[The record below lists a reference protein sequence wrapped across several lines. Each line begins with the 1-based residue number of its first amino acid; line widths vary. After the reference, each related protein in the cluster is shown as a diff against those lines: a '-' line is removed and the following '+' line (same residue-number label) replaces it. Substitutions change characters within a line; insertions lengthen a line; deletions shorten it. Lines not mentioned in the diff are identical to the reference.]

1 MTVLYRIFMTFLSG
15 MVYTCV
21 SEVIMQKK
29 KTMTKDTSRVK
40 KSIILSGLVGTGG
53 LFVAKALGLVYSIP
67 LSSILGSDAYMSY
80 YGTAYRIY
88 SYILNVFTAGFP
100 FAIATLVARYTTR
113 NDSKSLLLI
122 RKISLAAMGITGL
135 AGMLLMAGFSG
146 MLAKLVAPASDVSI
160 MAWVLRILALAIF
173 FVPIL
178 SAFRGFYQGRKEMQ
192 EYAFSQAFEQLFRVG
207 FLLSVSYLLVYV
219 LHKERMWALYTAV
232 MSTSIAAIAG
242 ILQIYAFD
250 RRKITEIKEGAE
262 VQDLKEKEQ
271 ENTAEEQ
278 EYEPVGQKDL
288 IREFLTLAI
297 PYLLVAVMGY
307 CDDIFNS
314 ILLPL
319 GLRLHGFDENTQSV
333 ILSACNY
340 VGTKLTAIPMILAP
354 GFTSALIPHISSALE
369 EKNMKKVSSNVRD
382 CLNIIF
388 YIGLPVSFCIFL
400 YSKELYHI
408 LFYTDD
414 LATSSS
420 VVSWIAIEG
429 FLGTV
434 GPVVTNIMMALGLK
448 KNVLKRLLINFL
460 IKGILMVPFI
470 YLWGFPGAVLSSM
483 CGNIY
488 LSAANLYEISKT
500 YRISFKPLIR
510 KVIKIALSVL
520 IMWGVKVILD
530 QIGLAAYEGAKMA
543 CLIRMMISGIISVL
557 VYFGL
562 TAFMRIPQT
571 IFHVR
576 FKDIL
581 KRRAA

>member
-1 MTVLYRIFMTFLSG
+1 MFTLISFPPDYG
-15 MVYTCV
+15 VYFRFVEVCMAKA
-21 SEVIMQKK
+21 SEK
-29 KTMTKDTSRVK
+29 TKDTNRVK

-67 LSSILGSDAYMSY
+67 LSTILGSDAYMSY

-100 FAIATLVARYTTR
+100 FAIATLVARYSVK
-113 NDSKSLLLI
+113 NDNRSLLLI
-122 RKISLAAMGITGL
+122 RKISLTVMAITGL

-146 MLAKLVAPASDVSI
+146 LLANLVAPARDVSI

-173 FVPIL
+173 FVPVL
-178 SAFRGFYQGRKEMQ
+178 SAFRGFYQGRREMK

-207 FLLSVSYLLVYV
+207 FLLSVSWLLVYA
-219 LHKERMWALYTAV
+219 LNKERVFALYTAV
-232 MSTSIAAIAG
+232 LSTSIAAVAG
-242 ILQIYAFD
+242 ILQIYSFD
-250 RRKITEIKEGAE
+250 RRRIVEIREGAA
-262 VQDLKEKEQ
+262 V
-271 ENTAEEQ
+271 Q
-278 EYEPVGQKDL
+278 EYEGMEQSAM
-288 IREFLTLAI
+288 IREFLALAI
-297 PYLLVAVMGY
+297 PYLLVAIMGY

-314 ILLPL
+314 VLLPL
-319 GLRLHGFDENTQSV
+319 GLRMHGFDGDTQNV

-369 EKNMKKVSSNVRD
+369 ERNMKKVSSNVRD

-400 YSKELYHI
+400 YSRELYHI

-414 LATSSS
+414 LATSSA
-420 VVSWIAIEG
+420 VLSWIAIEG

-460 IKGILMVPFI
+460 IKGSLMVPFI
-470 YLWGFPGAVLSSM
+470 YLWGFPGAVISSM

-488 LSAANLYEISKT
+488 LSAANLAEISRT
-500 YRISFKPLIR
+500 YSISFKPLIR
-510 KVIKIALSVL
+510 KIIKICIGVL
-520 IMWGVKVILD
+520 CMWGAKILLD
-530 QIGLAAYEGAKMA
+530 HIGLYAGEGAKLT
-543 CLIRMMISGIISVL
+543 CLIRLMVNGIMSVL
-557 VYFGL
+557 VYLGM

-571 IFHVR
+571 IFHVN
-576 FKDIL
+576 FSKIL
-581 KRRAA
+581 KRAKH

>member
-1 MTVLYRIFMTFLSG
+1 MVSFPADYGVYFSSVEVFMAET
-15 MVYTCV
+15 
-21 SEVIMQKK
+21 SEK
-29 KTMTKDTSRVK
+29 TKDTSRVK

-53 LFVAKALGLVYSIP
+53 LFVAKALGLFYSIP
-67 LSSILGSDAYMSY
+67 LSTILGSDAYMSY

-100 FAIATLVARYTTR
+100 FAIATLVARYSVR
-113 NDSKSLLLI
+113 EDHKSLLLI
-122 RKISLAAMGITGL
+122 RKISLMTMAVTGA
-135 AGMLLMAGFSG
+135 AGMLLMAGLSG
-146 MLAKLVAPASDVSI
+146 LLANLIAPEGTAV
-160 MAWVLRILALAIF
+160 MGWVLRLLAMAIF
-173 FVPIL
+173 FVPVL
-178 SAFRGFYQGRKEMQ
+178 SAFRGFYQGRREMQ

-207 FLLSVSYLLVYV
+207 FLLSVSWLLVYV
-219 LHKERMWALYTAV
+219 LNKERKFALYTAV
-232 MSTSIAAIAG
+232 LSTSVAAIAG

-250 RRKITEIKEGAE
+250 RRKITEIREGAL
-262 VQDLKEKEQ
+262 VQTTEGLEQ
-271 ENTAEEQ
+271 KAMM
-278 EYEPVGQKDL
+278 K
-288 IREFLTLAI
+288 EFLALAI
-297 PYLLVAVMGY
+297 PYLLVAIMGY

-319 GLRLHGFDENTQSV
+319 GLRLHGFDGHTQDV

-369 EKNMKKVSSNVRD
+369 ERKMKRVSANVRD

-400 YSKELYHI
+400 YSRELYHI

-414 LATSSS
+414 LATSSA
-420 VVSWIAIEG
+420 VLSWIAIEG

-470 YLWGFPGAVLSSM
+470 YLWGFPGAVISSM

-488 LSAANLYEISKT
+488 LSAANLAEISKT
-500 YRISFKPLIR
+500 YKISFRPLIR
-510 KVIKIALSVL
+510 KIVKICIATL
-520 IMWGVKVILD
+520 IMWGVKLLLD
-530 QIGLAAYEGAKMA
+530 RIGLYAGEGAKLA
-543 CLIRMMISGIISVL
+543 CLVKLLANGILSVL
-557 VYFGL
+557 VYFGV
-562 TAFMRIPQT
+562 TAFMRVPQT
-571 IFHVR
+571 IFHVKFSR
-576 FKDIL
+576 FL
-581 KRRAA
+581 KRA